1 MSTVV
6 TNCEAECEVEW
17 VGKSIFSEE
26 ETKEEYWECW
36 EEDRGVRGV
45 TSQMESKQDMLER

>member
-36 EEDRGVRGV
+36 EEDRGVWGV